1 MNTLLKIED
10 VASRD
15 SLENWNLILRS
26 FFVSFPKSEKRTF
39 VKKLF
44 SAALFHSLYVF
55 LFQPKLFFY
64 TIVSSADYL
73 IFFFFIF
80 LLFLQKWGGS
90 SMCFLSWKKNRQ
102 KIFDFRKKS
111 SKMAFWVVDTGAAS
125 KTRLTQI
132 QVTTET
138 SKQKTRKKNNIIFF
152 CSTFLFLV
160 EWFFVDCA
168 LSYINVF
175 CVYFTSC

>member
-1 MNTLLKIED
+1 LLKIED

-64 TIVSSADYL
+64 TIVSSADFLSFFFSFFCCFYRSEEGAQCVFYPGKKIGKKYL
-73 IFFFFIF
+73 IFE
-80 LLFLQKWGGS
+80 
-90 SMCFLSWKKNRQ
+90 KKVPRWH
-102 KIFDFRKKS
+102 F
-111 SKMAFWVVDTGAAS
+111 
-125 KTRLTQI
+125 
-132 QVTTET
+132 
-138 SKQKTRKKNNIIFF
+138 
-152 CSTFLFLV
+152 
-160 EWFFVDCA
+160 EW
-168 LSYINVF
+168 
-175 CVYFTSC
+175 